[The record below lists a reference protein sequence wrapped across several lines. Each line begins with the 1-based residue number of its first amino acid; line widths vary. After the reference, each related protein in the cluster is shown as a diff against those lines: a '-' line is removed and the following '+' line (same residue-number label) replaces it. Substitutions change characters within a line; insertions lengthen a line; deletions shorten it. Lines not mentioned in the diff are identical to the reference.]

1 MPLRGRFELGKSLGD
16 VLSQSEDVSRESVGQ
31 LHGSSDGGCPED
43 NSAISRNFLHASGL
57 TDATGDNARLLRER
71 RELFRWL
78 DTFGN
83 RWLGVANKMMV
94 KQWLL
99 QENRDCLLC
108 RKLAEDLSQIIRN
121 FSVTNALGVLFS
133 VGSLVYAVILGY
145 YMKRLEAVV
154 PGKEGDAML
163 SFGIAVG
170 VMIAFAWI
178 FFYIHVHDSD
188 RRNRLAFELMKFSN
202 SAPSEYDVPCA
213 LHRMSCGR
221 KAAPTPRDDS
231 HKGQASQEG

>member
-1 MPLRGRFELGKSLGD
+1 M
-16 VLSQSEDVSRESVGQ
+16 SQSEDVSRWSVGNPY
-31 LHGSSDGGCPED
+31 GSSAAGCPED
-43 NSAISRNFLHASGL
+43 NSAISRNFRHTNGL
-57 TDATGDNARLLRER
+57 TDATGENARLLKER
-71 RELFRWL
+71 RKLFRWL

-83 RWLGVANKMMV
+83 RWLGVANKIMV

-121 FSVTNALGVLFS
+121 SSVSNALGVLFS
-133 VGSLVYAVILGY
+133 VGSLAYAVILGFC
-145 YMKRLEAVV
+145 MRRLETVV
-154 PGKEGDAML
+154 PGEEGDAMS

-202 SAPSEYDVPCA
+202 SVPGECDIPCA
-213 LHRMSCGR
+213 MHRTSCG
-221 KAAPTPRDDS
+221 KQAATTPRDDS
-231 HKGQASQEG
+231 HKGQATQED

>member
-1 MPLRGRFELGKSLGD
+1 
-16 VLSQSEDVSRESVGQ
+16 
-31 LHGSSDGGCPED
+31 
-43 NSAISRNFLHASGL
+43 
-57 TDATGDNARLLRER
+57 
-71 RELFRWL
+71 
-78 DTFGN
+78 
-83 RWLGVANKMMV
+83 MMV

-99 QENRDCLLC
+99 QENQDCLLC

-121 FSVTNALGVLFS
+121 SSVTNALGVLFS

-145 YMKRLEAVV
+145 YMRRLEAVV
-154 PGKEGDAML
+154 PGEEGDAMS

-170 VMIAFAWI
+170 MMIAFAWI
-178 FFYIHVHDSD
+178 FFYIHAHDSD

-213 LHRMSCGR
+213 MHRMSCGK

-231 HKGQASQEG
+231 HKGQATQEG